1 MSSKNKIGLF
11 VAMMAASMSVGRDPE
26 KKDPEKKDPVDR
38 WTEEEL
44 MSHKGLR
51 PFTNEAG
58 QTVWA
63 INQKNANRKFKK
75 L

>member
-1 MSSKNKIGLF
+1 MKNKLSLF
-11 VAMMAASMSVGRDPE
+11 VAIMAASMSVGRDPE
-26 KKDPEKKDPVDR
+26 KKDPADR

-44 MSHKGLR
+44 MAHKGLR

-58 QTVWA
+58 HTVWA